1 MEWVGLLERHPD
13 LFKKAMQYEK
23 ADTLTGERFTWVEGE
38 SLAELSR
45 PERVAE
51 IKAQYQKRIASQKKS
66 QANLGLKD
74 IFVEEDTG
82 MAPCL
87 MCQL

>member
-13 LFKKAMQYEK
+13 LFKKAMEYEK
-23 ADTLTGERFTWVEGE
+23 ADPLSGERFTWCQGE

-51 IKAQYQKRIASQKKS
+51 IKEQFAKKQATKPKCSASLS
-66 QANLGLKD
+66 LKD
-74 IFVEEDTG
+74 VFADDDMG
-82 MAPCL
+82 DQACL
-87 MCQL
+87 MCHL